1 MTDLPIPNEDNVK
14 PTKTTNVPVA
24 DIDFGNVVGKV
35 RDKWEKSTWLTL
47 QWMTFPEFQTK
58 ANEYQTTLTER
69 LQTGKNRPQITQS
82 LKNVNKEIDDKVAN
96 IKGYIADKYGKE
108 NAVSYYSAFGIEF
121 YKKAY
126 LIPSDQ
132 NNRSEALGLMVSA
145 IDANGFNDKTYG
157 KDYWT
162 ALKVQFDDLLQSA
175 SDTDGTVSSKVGDK
189 NKLKKG
195 LKKAL
200 NSIVLSIKAN
210 YPDSYKQELRTWG
223 FQKEKY

>member
-1 MTDLPIPNEDNVK
+1 MTDSPISNEGSAT

-35 RDKWEKSTWLTL
+35 RDKWETSSWLTL
-47 QWMTFPEFQTK
+47 LWISFPEFKTK
-58 ANEYQTTLTER
+58 ANDYQTTLTQR

-82 LKNVNKEIDDKVAN
+82 LKNINKEIDDKVAN
-96 IKGYIADKYGKE
+96 IKGYIADKYGKG

-126 LIPSDQ
+126 TIPFDQ
-132 NNRSEALGLMVSA
+132 NSRSEALGLMVNA

-157 KDYWT
+157 KTYW
-162 ALKVQFDDLLQSA
+162 LDIKSQFDALLLSA
-175 SDTDGTVSSKVGDK
+175 STTDSTVSNKVGDK
-189 NKLKKG
+189 NELKKG

-200 NSIVLSIKAN
+200 NAIVLTVKAN
-210 YPDSYKQELRTWG
+210 YPETFKQELRVWG